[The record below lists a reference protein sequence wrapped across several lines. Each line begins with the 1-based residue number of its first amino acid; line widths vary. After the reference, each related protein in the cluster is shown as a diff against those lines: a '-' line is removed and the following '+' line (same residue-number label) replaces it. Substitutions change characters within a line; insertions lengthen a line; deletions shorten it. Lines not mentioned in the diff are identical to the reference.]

1 MISGSRTLA
10 AFAGL
15 ALGMGMLQA
24 ADSPTFHKDLLPIF
38 QRNCQGC
45 HRPGEVAPFSL
56 VTYQAARPWAK
67 AIKAAV
73 IARKMPPWTAD
84 PAASVH
90 FSNDAR
96 LSDADIKTISAWV
109 DAGAPEGNPKDAPT
123 PLKFVE
129 GWNLNPDM
137 IVEMPQAFPIPASGA
152 IEYQFTLV
160 KVNFPEDVWVSAAEM
175 RPGDS
180 RVVHHGEV
188 WVRPPGSKWMAD
200 AIPGKSY
207 SQSEMRKDAQ
217 DSEVIGKFNPGVG
230 AQDFVIG
237 DSAKF
242 IPKGS
247 DLIFERHYTTI
258 GQETTDLT
266 KVGFVFAKGEHKSR
280 YYMSYGPQALNLAIA
295 PGDANAEVVSEMT
308 LTEPATL
315 VYVQPHMHVRGKDY
329 ELRLIYPTG
338 ETQTVIKGKFD
349 FNWQIGAELAEPIH
363 MPKGTRMVGISH
375 FDNSPNNPFNP
386 DPKAAVKWGPQNWE
400 EMSNCFMGLIYDRN
414 IDPKKASFYS
424 GPSKLPRGTSGPTL
438 SALAPPS
445 VPK

>member
-1 MISGSRTLA
+1 MTSGSRTLA
-10 AFAGL
+10 TFAGL
-15 ALGMGMLQA
+15 AFGMGMLQA

-129 GWNLNPDM
+129 GWNLKPDM

-160 KVNFPEDVWVSAAEM
+160 KVNFPEDIWVSAAEM

-188 WVRPPGSKWMAD
+188 WVRPPGSKWMAN

-400 EMSNCFMGLIYDRN
+400 EMSNCFMGLIYDGN
-414 IDPKKASFYS
+414 IDPKKASYYS

-438 SALAPPS
+438 SALTPPS

>member
-1 MISGSRTLA
+1 MSTITRIFVACSVA
-10 AFAGL
+10 
-15 ALGMGMLQA
+15 ALGVGAAQA
-24 ADSPTFHKDLLPIF
+24 ADVTFNKDALPIF

-56 VTYQAARPWAK
+56 VSYQAARPWAK

-73 IARKMPPWTAD
+73 LARKMPPWTAD

-96 LSDADIKTISAWV
+96 LTDAEIKTLAAWA
-109 DAGAPEGNPKDAPT
+109 DGGALEGDPKDAPA

-129 GWNLNPDM
+129 GWNLKPDM
-137 IVEMPQAFPIPASGA
+137 IVEMPEAFKLPANGA

-160 KVNFPEDVWVSAAEM
+160 KVNFPEDVWVTAAEM

-188 WVRPPGSKWMAD
+188 WVRPPGSKWMAN

-207 SQSEMRKDAQ
+207 SQSQMPKEAQ
-217 DSEVIGKFNPGVG
+217 DAEVIGKFNPGVG
-230 AQDFVIG
+230 AQSFVIG

-258 GQETTDLT
+258 GQETSDLT
-266 KVGFVFAKGEHKSR
+266 KVGFVFSKPNDVHTTR
-280 YYMSYGPQALNLAIA
+280 YYMSYGPQALNLAIL

-349 FNWQIGAELAEPIH
+349 FNWQIGAELAEPIK
-363 MPKGTRMVGISH
+363 MPKGTRMIGISH

-386 DPKAAVKWGPQNWE
+386 DAKAAVKWGPQNWD
-400 EMSNCFMGLIYDRN
+400 EMSNCFMGLIYDSK
-414 IDPKKASFYS
+414 IDPKKASYYS
-424 GPSKLPRGTSGPTL
+424 GPSKLPRGTSGPTM
-438 SALAPPS
+438 SALTLPAT
-445 VPK
+445 K